1 MAFQS
6 LLRTSRAGAEHG
18 GGEAGLRAGRSAEDR
33 SMQEDAPGDRQAS
46 QVVLWFRGGF
56 DPGALSLGVFV
67 LNPGKLSAKR
77 ASDDGA
83 LLREMGSLLLGR
95 SHTQSSGNYH

>member
-1 MAFQS
+1 
-6 LLRTSRAGAEHG
+6 
-18 GGEAGLRAGRSAEDR
+18 
-33 SMQEDAPGDRQAS
+33 MQEDAPGDRQAS